1 MAKRTYDVVQ
11 PLYGFTVA
19 DDCPLVVERGN
30 FLRESGTNA
39 VFLQLKLV
47 NYGSEPIKTA
57 TLEGTV
63 IDETGD
69 PLPNGSFAMIYAEVN
84 CEMLAAFGTK
94 QLVPVID
101 VGRYALITRLEVEFA
116 SGFVQSWQGDF
127 AHCCLRSRKVT
138 VPELFRGAVGAVNK
152 VLIEPAAV
160 GATMHR
166 CCCGALLGN
175 SIPCPNCGRTAD
187 QAMYA
192 VTRDGME
199 EALRKSG
206 ARPRPAQST
215 AQSAAK
221 ATTTS
226 TMPTA
231 DQLLSG
237 FKENFHKIDERKVK
251 LLLIAG
257 VVELIGIFITITHA
271 SQQDYYGIF
280 TELGWLEAP
289 VGIILSLPFAV
300 AVVLLIL
307 KEVVAA
313 AGLLIF
319 GTYAAYWVVFYLDGY
334 KGEVLF
340 TTPAICVAA
349 GVMLHYYLKHD
360 LPDEGSGIVYKVA
373 LKKQCGVLA
382 AIVIV
387 AVCHDLFLR
396 KAYAEYYL
404 YLGLRVNKIATPETL
419 ISTVIYFIP
428 IVILF
433 LKKTK
438 HPLAILVT
446 ALVLSPSRWPIYP
459 ATWAFICWL
468 CYVDVVNSTGWGVT
482 SVEASSTVGVG
493 VTRGGK
499 DTLAGLKLGGK
510 LGTTGLVV
518 GVGAAI
524 VVALVLFGRQLD
536 DFWYD
541 LTGGWIMAEGLGT
554 LGLVLVVLYF
564 IPVVI
569 LFLKNAAHKWQ
580 IAAGTAVA
588 LAVFVFVIPNA
599 LLAVIAWL
607 VVCWLCFVERR
618 SYTLNDN
625 NDITINIDRK

>member
-69 PLPNGSFAMIYAEVN
+69 PLPNGNFVMTYAEVN

-251 LLLIAG
+251 LLLVAG
-257 VVELIGIFITITHA
+257 VVDLIGMLIVIKLMGDETLEDI
-271 SQQDYYGIF
+271 
-280 TELGWLEAP
+280 WLKAWIGALVSVP
-289 VGIILSLPFAV
+289 VAV
-300 AVVLLIL
+300 AAVLLAL

-313 AGLLIF
+313 AGLLF
-319 GTYAAYWVVFYLDGY
+319 FYAYAVYNWD
-334 KGEVLF
+334 
-340 TTPAICVAA
+340 TPLLTVSAAVVAA
-349 GVMLHYYLKHD
+349 GIVLYYYLKHD
-360 LPDEGSGIVYKVA
+360 LPVGKNGESGIVYKVA
-373 LKKQCGVLA
+373 LGKQCGVLA
-382 AIVIV
+382 AV
-387 AVCHDLFLR
+387 A
-396 KAYAEYYL
+396 
-404 YLGLRVNKIATPETL
+404 IATVCQELLLQKAHEGYQDFFAGWGIEPSDIPATL
-419 ISTVIYFIP
+419 ISTIIYVMP
-428 IVILF
+428 IIICF
-433 LKKTK
+433 QKKTN
-438 HPLAILVT
+438 HTWLILT
-446 ALVLSPSRWPIYP
+446 IALILSPLLYIVYTTIFP
-459 ATWAFICWL
+459 FICWL

-524 VVALVLFGRQLD
+524 VIALVLFGRQLD

-541 LTGGWIMAEGLGT
+541 LTGGCIMAEGLGT

-580 IAAGTAVA
+580 IAAGAAVA

>member
-69 PLPNGSFAMIYAEVN
+69 PLPNGSFAMTYAEVN

-237 FKENFHKIDERKVK
+237 FKENFHKIDKRKVK
-251 LLLIAG
+251 LLLVAG
-257 VVELIGIFITITHA
+257 VVELIGMLIAIKLTGDEIPEYVVVA
-271 SQQDYYGIF
+271 ALIGALVSVP
-280 TELGWLEAP
+280 A
-289 VGIILSLPFAV
+289 AV
-300 AVVLLIL
+300 AAVLLAL
-307 KEVVAA
+307 KEVMAA
-313 AGLLIF
+313 AGLLF
-319 GTYAAYWVVFYLDGY
+319 FCAYAVYNTTNAFDQSAIISA
-334 KGEVLF
+334 VL
-340 TTPAICVAA
+340 AVGVATSI
-349 GVMLHYYLKHD
+349 MLYYYLKHD
-360 LPDEGSGIVYKVA
+360 LPVGKDGESGVVYKVA
-373 LKKQCGVLA
+373 LEKQCGVLA
-382 AIVIV
+382 AV
-387 AVCHDLFLR
+387 AIATVCHELLLQ
-396 KAYAEYYL
+396 KAHEGYYYL
-404 YLGLRVNKIATPETL
+404 ISGRSIEPRDIPATL
-419 ISTVIYFIP
+419 ISIIIYLMP
-428 IVILF
+428 IIICF
-433 LKKTK
+433 RKKTN
-438 HPLAILVT
+438 HTWVLLTVALILSISLYTMYAV
-446 ALVLSPSRWPIYP
+446 VFP
-459 ATWAFICWL
+459 FVCWL
-468 CYVDVVNSTGWGVT
+468 CYVDVVNSTGWGVI
-482 SVEASSTVGVG
+482 SVEASGTAGVG

-580 IAAGTAVA
+580 IAAGAAVA